1 MSILSVKNVSYSY
14 EGTKKVVL
22 DNINAEFEK
31 GKIYSIVGKSGVGK
45 TTLLSLISG
54 LDTCK
59 SGEILY
65 NEESLSKIDRDI
77 YRSRDIGVIFQ
88 GYNLLT
94 NTSALENIL
103 LSMNIS
109 NIKVTNKKEYAFE
122 LLRKVGIDHQT
133 ALRKV
138 LKLSGG
144 EQQRVAI
151 ARALAHNPHII
162 IADEPTGNLDSETE
176 DEILKILK
184 DLSHN
189 EGKCVIIVTHSKKVS
204 YFADEIWGLS
214 KGKLI
219 FIKDSI

>member
-77 YRSRDIGVIFQ
+77 YR
-88 GYNLLT
+88 
-94 NTSALENIL
+94 
-103 LSMNIS
+103 
-109 NIKVTNKKEYAFE
+109 
-122 LLRKVGIDHQT
+122 
-133 ALRKV
+133 
-138 LKLSGG
+138 
-144 EQQRVAI
+144 
-151 ARALAHNPHII
+151 
-162 IADEPTGNLDSETE
+162 
-176 DEILKILK
+176 
-184 DLSHN
+184 
-189 EGKCVIIVTHSKKVS
+189 
-204 YFADEIWGLS
+204 
-214 KGKLI
+214 
-219 FIKDSI
+219 